1 MVVKPGG
8 RGEHST
14 SQAAGGEPTASA
26 QRVPAECDAVEVEV
40 VEQEL
45 FGPLL
50 PMMEAKLRGD
60 AELRAALHKRATR
73 RLLLLE
79 KRERSL
85 RRADG
90 VLSSFVRR
98 RRAGSR
104 SSTLSSTTSKSRRSS
119 SRSGSRTRSARGAEG
134 VEHSGRIEEG
144 VEEGE
149 R

>member
-1 MVVKPGG
+1 MKPGG

-104 SSTLSSTTSKSRRSS
+104 SSTTSKSSS
-119 SRSGSRTRSARGAEG
+119 SLAPGGQLR
-134 VEHSGRIEEG
+134 
-144 VEEGE
+144 
-149 R
+149 